1 MRIVAAWL
9 AAALLGSAPIG
20 SALAQS
26 QANGLLVALQTLEP
40 LKSTGAGQRFRA
52 VLLIDNMNTEPLKI
66 RNIEFKLRLADQGI
80 VDGNTGGF
88 TIEAL
93 DQQTMTLE
101 LSSEIV
107 SSLSRLLSFAEGPDN
122 KLPYEIFGK
131 VTLDRRRMQ
140 PLQFSAHGQVPL
152 VMPDER

>member
-1 MRIVAAWL
+1 MRIVAAFI
-9 AAALLGSAPIG
+9 AAVLLGTAPIA
-20 SALAQS
+20 SALAQP
-26 QANGLLVALQTLEP
+26 QATGLRVALLKLEP
-40 LKSTGAGQRFRA
+40 LEASGRGQWFRA
-52 VLLIDNMNTEPLKI
+52 TLLIDNMNTEPLKI
-66 RNIEFKLRLADQGI
+66 RNIEFKLSLADQGI

-101 LSSEIV
+101 LSSEII
-107 SSLSRLLSFAEGPDN
+107 SSLSRLLSFAEDN
-122 KLPYEIFGK
+122 KLPYEIYGK

-152 VMPDER
+152 VMSGER

>member
-1 MRIVAAWL
+1 MRIVAAL
-9 AAALLGSAPIG
+9 IAAALLGSAPIG
-20 SALAQS
+20 SAWAQS
-26 QANGLLVALQTLEP
+26 QATGLLVALQTLEP

-52 VLLIDNMNTEPLKI
+52 VLLIDNMNAEPLKI

-107 SSLSRLLSFAEGPDN
+107 SSLSRLLSFAEDN

>member
-1 MRIVAAWL
+1 MRIVAAFI
-9 AAALLGSAPIG
+9 AAVLLGTAPIA
-20 SALAQS
+20 SALAQP
-26 QANGLLVALQTLEP
+26 QLTGLRVALLRLEP
-40 LKSTGAGQRFRA
+40 LESSGRGQWFRA
-52 VLLIDNMNTEPLKI
+52 TLLVDNMNTEPLKI
-66 RNIEFKLRLADQGI
+66 RNIEFKLSLADQGI
-80 VDGNTGGF
+80 VDGNTGALA
-88 TIEAL
+88 IDAL
-93 DQQTMTLE
+93 DQQTLTLE

-107 SSLSRLLSFAEGPDN
+107 SSASRLLSFVQGPEN

>member
-1 MRIVAAWL
+1 MRIVAAFI
-9 AAALLGSAPIG
+9 AAVLLGTAPIA
-20 SALAQS
+20 SALAQP
-26 QANGLLVALQTLEP
+26 QATGLLVALQTLEP

-52 VLLIDNMNTEPLKI
+52 VLLIDNMNTEPLKV

-101 LSSEIV
+101 LSSEII
-107 SSLSRLLSFAEGPDN
+107 SSLSRLLSFAEDN
-122 KLPYEIFGK
+122 KLPYEIYGK

>member
-1 MRIVAAWL
+1 MRIVAAFI
-9 AAALLGSAPIG
+9 AAVLLGTAPIA
-20 SALAQS
+20 SALAQP
-26 QANGLLVALQTLEP
+26 QATGLRVALLKLEP
-40 LKSTGAGQRFRA
+40 LEASGRGQWFRA
-52 VLLIDNMNTEPLKI
+52 TLLVDNMNTEPLKI

-107 SSLSRLLSFAEGPDN
+107 SSLSRLLSFAEDN

-131 VTLDRRRMQ
+131 VTLDKRRMQ
-140 PLQFSAHGQVPL
+140 PLQFSGHGQVPL

>member
-1 MRIVAAWL
+1 MRIVAAFI
-9 AAALLGSAPIG
+9 AAVLLGTAPIA
-20 SALAQS
+20 SALAQP
-26 QANGLLVALQTLEP
+26 QATGLRVALLKLEP
-40 LKSTGAGQRFRA
+40 LEASGRGQWFRA
-52 VLLIDNMNTEPLKI
+52 TLLIDNMNTEPLKI
-66 RNIEFKLRLADQGI
+66 RNIEFKLSLADQGI

-107 SSLSRLLSFAEGPDN
+107 SSLSRLLSFAEDN

-131 VTLDRRRMQ
+131 VTLDKRRMQ
-140 PLQFSAHGQVPL
+140 PLQFSGHGQVPL

>member
-1 MRIVAAWL
+1 MRIVAAL
-9 AAALLGSAPIG
+9 IVATSLGSAPIG
-20 SALAQS
+20 SAWAQS
-26 QANGLLVALQTLEP
+26 QATGLVVALQTLEP

-52 VLLIDNMNTEPLKI
+52 VLLIDNMNTEPLKV

-101 LSSEIV
+101 LSSEII
-107 SSLSRLLSFAEGPDN
+107 SSLSRLLSFAEDN

>member
-1 MRIVAAWL
+1 MRIAAAL
-9 AAALLGSAPIG
+9 IVAALLGGVPVG
-20 SALAQS
+20 SALAQT
-26 QANGLLVALQTLEP
+26 QATGFLVALQTLEP

-107 SSLSRLLSFAEGPDN
+107 SSLSRLLSFAEDN

-140 PLQFSAHGQVPL
+140 PLQFSGHGLVPFL
-152 VMPDER
+152 MPDER

>member
-1 MRIVAAWL
+1 MRIVAAFI
-9 AAALLGSAPIG
+9 AAVLLGTAPIA
-20 SALAQS
+20 SALAQP
-26 QANGLLVALQTLEP
+26 QATGLRVALLKLEP
-40 LKSTGAGQRFRA
+40 LEASGRGQWFRA
-52 VLLIDNMNTEPLKI
+52 TLLIDNMNTEPLKV

-107 SSLSRLLSFAEGPDN
+107 SSLSRLLSFAEDN
-122 KLPYEIFGK
+122 KLPYEIYGK
-131 VTLDRRRMQ
+131 VTLDKRRMQ

-152 VMPDER
+152 VMADER

>member
-1 MRIVAAWL
+1 MRFVAAFI
-9 AAALLGSAPIG
+9 AAVFLGTAPIA
-20 SALAQS
+20 SALAQP
-26 QANGLLVALQTLEP
+26 QATGLRVALLKLEP
-40 LKSTGAGQRFRA
+40 LEASGRGQWFRA
-52 VLLIDNMNTEPLKI
+52 TLLIDNMNTEPLKI
-66 RNIEFKLRLADQGI
+66 RNIEFKLSLADQGI

-107 SSLSRLLSFAEGPDN
+107 SSASRLLSFVQGPEN

-131 VTLDRRRMQ
+131 VTLDRRNMQ
-140 PLQFSAHGQVPL
+140 PLQFSGHGLVPF